1 MPFDALGMGIDG
13 ADVRVI
19 TIRAPGVGRKPGEI
33 VTTHRIDRAIEREE
47 ISIGLFTRQSE

>member
-19 TIRAPGVGRKPGEI
+19 AIRAPGAGRKPGEI
-33 VTTHRIDRAIEREE
+33 VITHRIDGAIEREE
-47 ISIGLFTRQSE
+47 VSIK